1 MSLTLE
7 SIKVGYDP
15 DLYVAT
21 ESAGSVYLTISVFS
35 HPGGAPRP
43 FFLLVNT
50 EDGTASMS
58 DLKYYKLDSLLTH
71 TAVVDNDYVPVSGQL
86 IQFSAGDATQMHTII
101 INDDDECE
109 NYPNQK
115 FFSNS
120 VLNSGIPYIF
130 VTTPRATV
138 TINDS
143 ADPGCYG
150 K

>member
-1 MSLTLE
+1 M
-7 SIKVGYDP
+7 
-15 DLYVAT
+15 
-21 ESAGSVYLTISVFS
+21 
-35 HPGGAPRP
+35 
-43 FFLLVNT
+43 
-50 EDGTASMS
+50 
-58 DLKYYKLDSLLTH
+58 
-71 TAVVDNDYVPVSGQL
+71 SGQL
-86 IQFSAGDATQMHTII
+86 IQFNAGDATQMHTII
-101 INDDDECE
+101 IDDDDECE

-130 VTTPRATV
+130 VTAPRATV